1 MSASTTVQGGRSPCR
16 PPRSLTSSLRR
27 YARKDARSCDDRGHY
42 GARNAS
48 DDRGRISC
56 TCRGALVPPQLCFT
70 PRVRCRIRRRGRLH
84 AVVGGHLVCHRA
96 DLSQLLSLR
105 IVCWRNWVLTLDDIV
120 TMLYEMRVCLRCQ
133 RHWWST
139 LRLTWAGSS
148 LIMARN

>member
-1 MSASTTVQGGRSPCR
+1 MHLLRFKAADHLAGRPEASRHRCDGMPGRMLAPATTVVIMALAMPVMTGVASPVHVVVH
-16 PPRSLTSSLRR
+16 T
-27 YARKDARSCDDRGHY
+27 A
-42 GARNAS
+42 
-48 DDRGRISC
+48 
-56 TCRGALVPPQLCFT
+56 PPQLCFT
-70 PRVRCRIRRRGRLH
+70 PRMRCRIRRRGRLH

-105 IVCWRNWVLTLDDIV
+105 IVYWRNWVLTLDDIV
-120 TMLYEMRVCLRCQ
+120 AMLYEMRVCLRCQ